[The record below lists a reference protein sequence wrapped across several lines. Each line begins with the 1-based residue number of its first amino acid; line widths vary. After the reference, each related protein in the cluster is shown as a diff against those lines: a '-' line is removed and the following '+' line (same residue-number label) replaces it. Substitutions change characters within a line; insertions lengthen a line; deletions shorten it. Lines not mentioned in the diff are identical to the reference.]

1 MVTTSIRGKEAYSCQ
16 YNDLEVVI
24 VACKIR
30 REITEPETSYTYTIF
45 KFVQQTTILRLQCT
59 ASEYVARRGSFLF
72 GLDLEKKR
80 RQRNTMWKYMQLMP
94 TEKVLR
100 TELTANVRLLISI
113 PHHPTNTILTDN
125 DVLSAT

>member
-16 YNDLEVVI
+16 YNDLKVVI
-24 VACKIR
+24 VAYKIR
-30 REITEPETSYTYTIF
+30 REITEQETSYEYIY

-80 RQRNTMWKYMQLMP
+80 RHRNTTWKYMQLMP

-100 TELTANVRLLISI
+100 TELTANVWLLTSI